1 MADHDPRPSDLTGP
15 ANETGTGQDTEA
27 DKTDAAN
34 PATDA
39 VILPDP
45 DSPAMPRWPQ
55 EEEADAIAALPH
67 EPPARPDRP
76 ETPTRPE
83 TVAPKTVAAP
93 RRSGLVGMVAGG
105 LIAAGLGYGLAIVVP
120 DGWPIADTAAIDA
133 QLASQTTEITA
144 LKGELAALAAR
155 PAGIGED
162 RFAAVETT
170 VQTLRSAPAPAT
182 DPRIDTL
189 GARLS
194 ALEAA
199 PGRDGGVSPAALAGY
214 QAELANL
221 RAELDAQK
229 GAGAAMVTDI
239 EAAAKAAET
248 RLAEAEAQAAT
259 LRSEAEATALAATTA
274 AGFARVQ
281 AALDSGA
288 SFAGPLADLEAA
300 GLEVPII
307 LTDAA
312 ETGLPTIAA
321 LQASFA
327 EAARVG
333 LESSIRVDMGDSL
346 TERMGSFI
354 RSQTGARSLVP
365 REGSDPDAVLS
376 RAEAALAAND
386 LPATLTELATL
397 PPEGQAAMADWIA
410 QAQRR
415 IDATQAVAALAT
427 AVDAL

>member
-1 MADHDPRPSDLTGP
+1 
-15 ANETGTGQDTEA
+15 
-27 DKTDAAN
+27 
-34 PATDA
+34 
-39 VILPDP
+39 
-45 DSPAMPRWPQ
+45 
-55 EEEADAIAALPH
+55 
-67 EPPARPDRP
+67 
-76 ETPTRPE
+76 
-83 TVAPKTVAAP
+83 
-93 RRSGLVGMVAGG
+93 
-105 LIAAGLGYGLAIVVP
+105 LAIVVP
-120 DGWPIADTAAIDA
+120 DGWPIADTDAIDA
-133 QLASQTTEITA
+133 QLASQITEITA

-170 VQTLRSAPAPAT
+170 VQTLRSAPAPVT

-189 GARLS
+189 DARLS

-248 RLAEAEAQAAT
+248 RLAEAEVQAAT

-288 SFAGPLADLEAA
+288 SFARPLADLA

-327 EAARVG
+327 EVARVG

-397 PPEGQAAMADWIA
+397 PPEGQAAMADWMA